1 MDEKQEALQLTIDLY
16 DILESIDV
24 DGDISGELSDCIYD
38 IMENLETLRKC
49 LKREIQQ

>member
-16 DILESIDV
+16 DILESINME
-24 DGDISGELSDCIYD
+24 GEISGELSDCIYD

-49 LKREIQQ
+49 FKREIR